1 MKKKISEKNK
11 ETQRRKEVNNI
22 EKNIRQREKSERQD
36 IYSLS
41 FRSLYISVSLP
52 LYLSL
57 CLFASVSTSFVSLCL
72 CLSPSET

>member
-57 CLFASVSTSFVSLCL
+57 CLFVSVSTSFVSLCL